1 MGVVKTILLVAFIII
16 CVLIVFFVAI
26 QNENDGGMGGVFGG
40 GQSAAFGAHSASV
53 LTKTTGVLVALFF
66 VLAFFLAILNKG
78 DAKKADLSAAAAEVQ
93 GIESTADS
101 PDASS
106 NWWDSTDSSAE

>member
-53 LTKTTGVLVALFF
+53 LTKTTGVLCALFF
-66 VLAFFLAILNKG
+66 VLAFFLAILNKA
-78 DAKKADLSAAAAEVQ
+78 DTKTADLSAAAAEVQ
-93 GIESTADS
+93 AVETEAET
-101 PDASS
+101 PAESS
-106 NWWDSTDSSAE
+106 NWWDADSSAE

>member
-1 MGVVKTILLVAFIII
+1 MGVVKTILLIAFVII
-16 CVLIVFFVAI
+16 CIFIVFFVAI
-26 QNENDGGMGGVFGG
+26 QNENDNGMGGVFGG

-93 GIESTADS
+93 GVEATAGSEESA
-101 PDASS
+101 S
-106 NWWDSTDSSAE
+106 NWWDSTESSAE